1 MSIAWGSLGIV
12 AIVSFAAAIVVTALV
27 SFGIVGLAAR
37 APRADGPEPALSPT
51 AGTAVG
57 AICLAVAALIVL
69 YGLYLIVA

>member
-1 MSIAWGSLGIV
+1 MTIAWGSLGMV

-37 APRADGPEPALSPT
+37 APRPDGPEPALSPA
-51 AGTAVG
+51 AGTAAGVV
-57 AICLAVAALIVL
+57 CLAAAAAIVL

>member
-1 MSIAWGSLGIV
+1 MSIAWGSLGLV
-12 AIVSFAAAIVVTALV
+12 ALVSFAAAIVVTALV

-37 APRADGPEPALSPT
+37 APRSDGPEPALSPG

-57 AICLAVAALIVL
+57 VVCLGVAVLIVL

>member
-1 MSIAWGSLGIV
+1 MTIAWGSLGMV

-37 APRADGPEPALSPT
+37 APRPDGPEPALSPV
-51 AGTAVG
+51 AGAAAGVV
-57 AICLAVAALIVL
+57 CLAAAAAIVL

>member
-1 MSIAWGSLGIV
+1 MSIAWGSLGLV
-12 AIVSFAAAIVVTALV
+12 ALVSFAAAIAVTALV

-37 APRADGPEPALSPT
+37 APRPDGPEPALSPA

-57 AICLAVAALIVL
+57 AVCLGVAALIVL